1 MEVKVLT
8 FVISRERERERDASS
23 QMGEKA
29 NLAVQLKLF
38 VSVVNK

>member
-8 FVISRERERERDASS
+8 FVISRERERHASS

-29 NLAVQLKLF
+29 NLAVPLKLF